1 VRLQPHRKS
10 SEKKKAASAAEGNT
24 MNEHRRQI
32 LQMLSEGKISADE
45 AERLIA
51 AMDAPPSFSTFSDTG
66 SSGAGKPRPKYLRV
80 VVDSEEDGGHEG
92 PTKVNV
98 RVPMQLLRA
107 GVRLAGLIPAPALR
121 RANDAMQEQGVPIDL
136 TQIKPENLE
145 ELIEHLNDLTVD
157 VDQKDANTK
166 VKVRV
171 FCE

>member
-1 VRLQPHRKS
+1 
-10 SEKKKAASAAEGNT
+10 

-32 LQMLSEGKISADE
+32 LEMLSAGKISADE

-51 AMDAPPSFSTFSDTG
+51 AMEETSAFASSESG
-66 SSGAGKPRPKYLRV
+66 SGTTSKPRPKYLRV
-80 VVDSEEDGGHEG
+80 LVDTDEGSSGAYDG

-107 GVRLAGLIPAPALR
+107 GVRLAGLIPQQALS
-121 RANDAMQEQGVPIDL
+121 RANQAMHEKGVPLDL
-136 TQIKPENLE
+136 SQIKPENLE
-145 ELIEHLNDLTVD
+145 DLIEQLNDLSVD
-157 VDQKDANTK
+157 VDQKEAGAK